1 MIASAFAVSGRNLY
15 YFHAPSGSPELDFLF
30 EEDGKVTIVE
40 CKASNDRATSMKF
53 VLDHPDKYGAHS
65 AIKYSDTNVGSGKG
79 FYTYPLYAIGLIG
92 PKNKNN
98 VIPTVDVSGLKVPK
112 QDNK

>member
-1 MIASAFAVSGRNLY
+1 MVASAFATSGRNLY
-15 YFHAPSGSPELDFLF
+15 YFHASSGSPELDFLF

-53 VLDHPDKYGAHS
+53 VINHSDRYGVHP
-65 AIKYSDTNVGSGKG
+65 AIKYSDTNVGNGKG

-92 PKNKNN
+92 PKDKNS
-98 VIPTVDVSGLKVPK
+98 IISAVDVSKLKVPN
-112 QDNK
+112 QD